1 MKKLAVMALAGL
13 ILVSAVLFFP
23 ASAAAHD
30 VSGCFSEH
38 MTCREN
44 GLNMDAPWYQVML
57 VLTLCDLALG
67 KCILVV

>member
-23 ASAAAHD
+23 ASAAASEVD
-30 VSGCFSEH
+30 GCFSEH
-38 MTCREN
+38 QRCREN
-44 GLNMDAPWYQVML
+44 AFNLDAPWYQVML